1 MNLPGLHHVTAIA
14 SDPRR
19 NVDFYTR
26 VLGLRLVKKTVNFDD
41 PSTYHLY
48 YADGVGT
55 PGSVMTFFPWS
66 SLRRGRVGTGQVT
79 ATTFSVPA
87 EALSFWVTRL
97 TAHQI
102 TLSSAVSR
110 FGDSV
115 LSFEDPDGLVLEI
128 VGARERDDRTPWTHP
143 DIAVA
148 VGLRGFHGVTLGVN
162 VAAPT
167 LALLT
172 DTMGYRVQSTEG
184 GRTRLTTGAGG
195 PGTYVDVLVD
205 PALPRGLQGAGTV
218 HHVAFRTPN
227 DTTQADDL
235 AAVRERGM
243 HVSPVMDRSYFHSI
257 YYREPAGILFE
268 IATDTPGFA
277 TDETVEQLGTTLRLP
292 PQYEA
297 QRAAIEAALP
307 KLNG

>member
-1 MNLPGLHHVTAIA
+1 VVADI
-14 SDPRR
+14 
-19 NVDFYTR
+19 
-26 VLGLRLVKKTVNFDD
+26 
-41 PSTYHLY
+41 PST
-48 YADGVGT
+48 GV
-55 PGSVMTFFPWS
+55 S
-66 SLRRGRVGTGQVT
+66 
-79 ATTFSVPA
+79 
-87 EALSFWVTRL
+87 E
-97 TAHQI
+97 
-102 TLSSAVSR
+102 
-110 FGDSV
+110 
-115 LSFEDPDGLVLEI
+115 PDT
-128 VGARERDDRTPWTHP
+128 RTPWTHP
-143 DIAVA
+143 EIPVA
-148 VGLRGFHGVTLGVN
+148 VGRHGFHGVTLGVTL
-162 VAAPT
+162 ADAT

-172 DTMGYRVQSTEG
+172 GTMGYRIVSTEG
-184 GRTRLTTGAGG
+184 GRTRLTTRNGG

-227 DTTQADDL
+227 GTTQANDL

-307 KLNG
+307 KLS